1 MAFRHAL
8 FSLLPSHRHIVGGY
22 GILPYP
28 RHPLRGGQR
37 SPLHQPSKRCTN
49 ITILPRNSP
58 NSQNLLAEKSLPRIS
73 QMLTD
78 FSSLPITS
86 SFFVLCEDSLV
97 AAWVW
102 QGCHTLLWLALFCD
116 EVEFMSCQYSIF
128 LLRY

>member
-1 MAFRHAL
+1 
-8 FSLLPSHRHIVGGY
+8 
-22 GILPYP
+22 
-28 RHPLRGGQR
+28 
-37 SPLHQPSKRCTN
+37 
-49 ITILPRNSP
+49 
-58 NSQNLLAEKSLPRIS
+58 
-73 QMLTD
+73 MLTD

-128 LLRY
+128 FFVTNSV